1 MTSYRLLYREEGSLK
16 YSFQSNFVLL
26 LQECHLIFVL
36 LLQECHLIFVL
47 LLQECHLVFGSW
59 THNKNEIDLQFEENT
74 TGIDLEMFYGPYRV
88 RIAFLPIGGPI
99 TCKQR

>member
-1 MTSYRLLYREEGSLK
+1 MTPYQFLYREEASLK

-26 LQECHLIFVL
+26 LQECG
-36 LLQECHLIFVL
+36 
-47 LLQECHLVFGSW
+47 LVFGSW

-88 RIAFLPIGGPI
+88 RIVFLPIAGVLLWPI
-99 TCKQR
+99 TCKQRLN